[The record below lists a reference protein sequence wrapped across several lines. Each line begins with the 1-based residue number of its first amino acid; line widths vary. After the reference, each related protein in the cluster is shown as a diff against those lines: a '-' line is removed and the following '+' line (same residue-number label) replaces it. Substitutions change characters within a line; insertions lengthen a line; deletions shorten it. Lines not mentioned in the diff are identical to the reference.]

1 MAINVQGLIQKSQ
14 QDAQAIR
21 QSQAAGTSVQ
31 AQVPVSTP
39 AVKPERKFMQ
49 GGIVGKGLDYL
60 NVLESGIAGFAKGGR
75 EETLRQEKLYG
86 PKNPWSFNPIDFGK
100 KVVAGVK
107 AIPEAIKNRTYFGDQ
122 PGQVD
127 IGGGIASDL
136 GIKNKYVG
144 KVLNLATSLASPTP
158 PVGKVF
164 NVAGK
169 VAAKIP
175 GVARA
180 TEAITKTGGK
190 AVEAIK
196 ASKTF
201 GPLVEKAGETAYKV
215 GKYFDPLH
223 GVPKEMRTMI
233 QNTELKIFQRLSEL
247 FKTVKEAATG
257 LTKEEQVKVGQA
269 LEGVLEV
276 AGNEKYAK
284 IAEPIRQM
292 ADEVGQEAVNLGLLS
307 KEAYEGLKG
316 RYMTHIWDD
325 MVKGGGTGAE
335 DIRKISGR
343 FFQQRTGKGGYIQEF
358 TKPTFVGLGTEMKDV
373 EKAKLYQNIAGTF
386 GVKPKMPM
394 PPKDVMKSPEA
405 LSSWLKSLPEG
416 IGEVP
421 KGFAYLPRQLA
432 GTKVG
437 KILEGVALP
446 KPIIDYI
453 TATHNVP
460 APTIFAKMFDKINDA
475 WKKGKT
481 IYNPAYHIR
490 NVISNQILSDMATG
504 RGLVRTVADYVGSV
518 LNYKGRGNQAFVQA
532 AESAGLIKKMRFG
545 AALNELVD
553 AAELVEKNPA
563 QKLDGFLKSL
573 QNATEETA
581 KLNVFRASIEKY
593 ADDAGIMAE
602 QALTDPALVRKAV
615 DAAEQAIF
623 SPYRISPGERALVK
637 WIVPFYSFAR
647 QASEFSAKTLV
658 QHPERLTK
666 YPRMKRGIENLSD
679 KVVPEENRSE
689 YQQGYGVQLPIKNK
703 EGKNLILDTKYIL
716 PFGSFLDEGGKGLPL
731 GLNISPFLTEPFEQR
746 ANKDAYFNQPIAKS
760 NIPKRALVE
769 RAQHAFRTFA
779 PQILPTDI
787 TGIPITGYSDMPLRT
802 RTGEKL
808 AAAFEGRPDY
818 AGRERSKVMAVLD
831 ALGIKTSV
839 LRPEEQK
846 KFDSWDKR
854 KQLKAIQAERTSYA
868 RNKQLRPEEKRV
880 ILKELRHV
888 QMDVYRNKG
897 N

>member
-1 MAINVQGLIQKSQ
+1 MPINVQGLIQKSQ

-21 QSQAAGTSVQ
+21 QSRPAGVTAPSATV
-31 AQVPVSTP
+31 P
-39 AVKPERKFMQ
+39 AVKTERKFMQ

-60 NVLESGIAGFAKGGR
+60 NVLESGLAGFAKGGR

-86 PKNPWSFNPIDFGK
+86 PGGGTNTFFQHPGRFFQKIA
-100 KVVAGVK
+100 AGVK
-107 AIPEAIKNRTYFGDQ
+107 AIPEAVKNITYFGDQ

-127 IGGGIASDL
+127 IGGGITSDL
-136 GIKNKYVG
+136 GIKNKYAG
-144 KVLNLATSLASPTP
+144 KGLNLATSLVSPTP
-158 PVGKVF
+158 PIGKLF
-164 NVAGK
+164 SIGGK

-175 GVARA
+175 GVTRA
-180 TEAITKTGGK
+180 VEGLTRTGGK
-190 AVEAIK
+190 VAEAVK

-201 GPLVEKAGETAYKV
+201 GPLAEKVGETAYKV
-215 GKYFDPLH
+215 GKFFDPLH

-233 QNTELKIFQRLSEL
+233 QDAELKISKRLSGL
-247 FKTVKEAATG
+247 FGTVKEAATG
-257 LTKEEQVKVGQA
+257 LTKEERARVGQA
-269 LEGVLEV
+269 LEGTLDL

-284 IAEPIRQM
+284 ISEPIRQM

-307 KEAYEGLKG
+307 KESYEGLKG

-325 MVKGGGTGAE
+325 MVKGGGGD

-343 FFQQRTGKGGYIQEF
+343 FFQQRKGKSGYIQEF

-373 EKAKLYQNIAGTF
+373 EKAKLYQNIAGKF
-386 GVKPKMPM
+386 GIKPEKMPM

-405 LSSWLKSLPEG
+405 LSAWLKSLPEG

-421 KGFAYLPRQLA
+421 KGHAYLPKQLA
-432 GTKVG
+432 ETRIG

-446 KPIIDYI
+446 KPIVDYI
-453 TATHNVP
+453 TATHNVQ

-481 IYNPAYHIR
+481 IANPAYHIR

-504 RGLVRTVADYVGSV
+504 RGLVRTVADYVGAV
-518 LNYKGRGNQAFVQA
+518 RNYRGGGNQMFVQA
-532 AESAGLIKKMRFG
+532 AEDAGLIRKMHFG

-553 AAELVEKNPA
+553 AAELVDKNPA
-563 QKLDGFLKSL
+563 QKLDSFLKTL
-573 QNATEETA
+573 QNATEETS
-581 KLNVFRASIEKY
+581 KLNVFRATVEKY
-593 ADDAGIMAE
+593 ADDAGAAVE
-602 QALTDPALVRKAV
+602 QALTDPKIIKKAADV
-615 DAAEQAIF
+615 AEKAIF

-637 WIVPFYSFAR
+637 WLVPFYSFAR

-658 QHPERLTK
+658 QHPERLAK
-666 YPRMKRGIENLSD
+666 YPRIKRGIENLSD
-679 KVVPEENRSE
+679 QVVPEEKRPE
-689 YQQGYGVQLPIKNK
+689 YQRGYGVQLPIKNK

-716 PFGSFLDEGGKGLPL
+716 PFGNFLDEGGKGLPL

-760 NIPKRALVE
+760 NIPKRATVE

-787 TGIPITGYSDMPLRT
+787 TGIPTGYSDMPLRT
-802 RTGEKL
+802 RTGGKV

-818 AGRERSKVMAVLD
+818 AGRERSKVMAILD

-846 KFDSWDKR
+846 KFDSLDKR
-854 KQLKAIQAERTSYA
+854 KQLKEIQAERIRFT

-880 ILKELRHV
+880 LLQELRQV
-888 QMDVYRNKG
+888 QMDVYRNK
-897 N
+897 NN